1 MRQVLIVCLF
11 CLCIVPSFQCSR
23 WMPSEQSGPTTYP
36 NDQFFFTRMYPD
48 TVFPLQAYTSALEQA
63 AIENATRISGTR
75 SDGEDWQLEGPF
87 NISGRINTIAIH
99 PENHDIILIGLA
111 SGGIFKTIN
120 GGLDW
125 YPVFDDFS
133 YIAIAH
139 IVFDVSDPDVLYAG
153 TGDPNISGFPFIGD
167 GLYKS
172 VDGGET
178 WTYTGLEEVGIIS
191 RLIVHPAATDIVYAG
206 AMGLPFERNEHRG
219 LYKSTD
225 AGSTY
230 CSLMMMPV

>member
-172 VDGGET
+172 VDGG
-178 WTYTGLEEVGIIS
+178 
-191 RLIVHPAATDIVYAG
+191 
-206 AMGLPFERNEHRG
+206 
-219 LYKSTD
+219 
-225 AGSTY
+225 
-230 CSLMMMPV
+230 